1 MMFFFAKNEQ
11 FSKLLSL
18 YEKKH
23 FGTKLSDIEKRIV
36 NASLA
41 VGESM
46 MSENIKNSI
55 IYTCIALEIL
65 FSFDDGSLFQKSI
78 GDRLADTFV
87 FIVAK
92 DRQSRLDTSERIKK
106 VYSMRSA
113 LVHGG
118 EKSTNNDY
126 VMINILVRA
135 AIAELLNNQKYS
147 VIKKIDDLYNMVKKA
162 HYSYED

>member
-1 MMFFFAKNEQ
+1 
-11 FSKLLSL
+11 
-18 YEKKH
+18 
-23 FGTKLSDIEKRIV
+23 
-36 NASLA
+36 
-41 VGESM
+41 
-46 MSENIKNSI
+46 
-55 IYTCIALEIL
+55 
-65 FSFDDGSLFQKSI
+65 
-78 GDRLADTFV
+78 
-87 FIVAK
+87 
-92 DRQSRLDTSERIKK
+92 
-106 VYSMRSA
+106 MRSA